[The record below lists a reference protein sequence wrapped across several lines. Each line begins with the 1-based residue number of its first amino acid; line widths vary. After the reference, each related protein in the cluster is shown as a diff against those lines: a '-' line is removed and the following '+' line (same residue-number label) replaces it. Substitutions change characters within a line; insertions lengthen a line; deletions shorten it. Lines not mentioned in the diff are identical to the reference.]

1 MESPQNHTEGVISM
15 TGIKIPLDASLV
27 QSLLSSETEG
37 LQKLLKQVLEA
48 ILEARAT
55 DIVGAE
61 RYERSEDRKCQ
72 RNGYREKWI
81 TFRIG
86 RLRIRIPQLRGD
98 SDIDRE
104 SLNMLPR
111 IERALVLTILE
122 MSVNG
127 VSTRKVRH
135 ITEELCGWG
144 MSKSTVSRLCE
155 DLDDI
160 VQTWNSRSLSGEY
173 PFLVVD
179 ALYVRVRC
187 AKQVIKKAIHI
198 AIGVRANGNR
208 EIIGVCVSPRESY
221 ETWKEFFNN
230 LIDRGLKGVR
240 FITSDQHKG
249 LVKAAD
255 ECFPE
260 SSWHRCQTHFSKN
273 LLSHVPE
280 QYHDEVLEDL
290 HSIYNCKSYESA
302 MKRAKE
308 ITAKYGSSSDEN
320 LRRVADKIDEAKDD
334 ILAVYV
340 LPKEYHKKLRTSNM
354 VERLNREIRRREK
367 VIGIFPS
374 DSSVMR
380 LIGAYLM
387 EIDED
392 WTTGR
397 VYMDMKKYDL
407 WVKEQEDKKKAQKM
421 ETVSDKNVEAA

>member
-1 MESPQNHTEGVISM
+1 M

-86 RLRIRIPQLRGD
+86 RLRIRIPQLRGEG
-98 SDIDRE
+98 DIDRE

-160 VQTWNSRSLSGEY
+160 VQTWNSRPLSGEY

-187 AKQVIKKAIHI
+187 ARQVIKKAIHI

-290 HSIYNCKSYESA
+290 HSIYNCKSHESA

-334 ILAVYV
+334 FLAVYV

>member
-1 MESPQNHTEGVISM
+1 
-15 TGIKIPLDASLV
+15 
-27 QSLLSSETEG
+27 
-37 LQKLLKQVLEA
+37 
-48 ILEARAT
+48 
-55 DIVGAE
+55 
-61 RYERSEDRKCQ
+61 
-72 RNGYREKWI
+72 
-81 TFRIG
+81 
-86 RLRIRIPQLRGD
+86 
-98 SDIDRE
+98 
-104 SLNMLPR
+104 
-111 IERALVLTILE
+111 
-122 MSVNG
+122 MS
-127 VSTRKVRH
+127 R
-135 ITEELCGWG
+135 
-144 MSKSTVSRLCE
+144 STVSRLCE

-187 AKQVIKKAIHI
+187 ARQVIKKAIHI

-392 WTTGR
+392 WSTGR

-407 WVKEQEDKKKAQKM
+407 WVKEQADKKKTQKI
-421 ETVSDKNVEAA
+421 ETVSDKTAEAA

>member
-1 MESPQNHTEGVISM
+1 M

-86 RLRIRIPQLRGD
+86 RLRIRIPQLRGEG
-98 SDIDRE
+98 DIDRE

-160 VQTWNSRSLSGEY
+160 VQTWNSRPLSGEY

-187 AKQVIKKAIHI
+187 ARQVIKKAIHI

-290 HSIYNCKSYESA
+290 HSIYNCKSHESA
-302 MKRAKE
+302 MKKAKE
-308 ITAKYGSSSDEN
+308 IIAKYGSSSDEN

>member
-1 MESPQNHTEGVISM
+1 M

-392 WTTGR
+392 WSTGR

-407 WVKEQEDKKKAQKM
+407 WVKEQADKKKTQKI
-421 ETVSDKNVEAA
+421 ETVSDKTAEAA